1 MLVNTYTYTARS
13 ADNPDRVMT
22 FTLHDHSLSV
32 DLGVPLEHVERAVEA
47 RMAEEDE
54 VDEYQVQSWLKPM
67 TISTIERATRPFD
80 VDDVDVDADDGQLQ
94 VRAWL
99 RAGGLRVAPITLINE
114 PVDNPG
120 AAQAFATEV
129 DKRQVVDTGLTKLLG
144 LLDYWVTWLAA
155 GLSMVLLLQIWRR
168 RDRGRDE
175 SIEEI
180 ELDTEE

>member
-47 RMAEEDE
+47 RMAEGKG
-54 VDEYQVQSWLKPM
+54 EYHVQSWLKPM

-80 VDDVDVDADDGQLQ
+80 VNDVDVDTGDGQLQ

-120 AAQAFATEV
+120 AAQAFAIEV
-129 DKRQVVDTGLTKLLG
+129 DKRQTVDAGLGKLLS
-144 LLDYWVTWLAA
+144 LLDYWVTWFVA
-155 GLSMVLLLQIWRR
+155 GLSMVLLLQIWRH
-168 RDRGRDE
+168 RDKERDK
-175 SIEEI
+175 STEEI
-180 ELDTEE
+180 ELDIEE